1 MPNGCGSVNG
11 WRANSLRLQSNAQLV
26 AVPMVRIWHVRV
38 IVYQP
43 LVLMSVGMW
52 LAHIHLGTV
61 FVLMI
66 LIMSVQLLVCER
78 LVFVHMRVTL
88 A

>member
-1 MPNGCGSVNG
+1 M
-11 WRANSLRLQSNAQLV
+11 
-26 AVPMVRIWHVRV
+26 
-38 IVYQP
+38 YQP